1 MTAFGKQLIQAAK
14 EVRAIA
20 SGKADPATY
29 RVRTPADVDVKAI
42 RTGQKLTQAEFA
54 ARYGFPIGTL
64 RDIEQ
69 GRVKPDASTRAY
81 LMVISKEPAAVQRAL
96 EAA

>member
-20 SGKADPATY
+20 KGEADPGTY
-29 RVRTPADVDVKAI
+29 RVRAPADIDVKAI
-42 RTGQKLTQAEFA
+42 RAVQKLTQAEFA
-54 ARYGFPIGTL
+54 ARYGFPLGTL

-81 LMVISKEPAAVQRAL
+81 LLVISKEPAAVQRAL